1 MTLFDVLTC
10 NDAATTAGCAASP
23 RVLVAKLREWDRLAI
38 RASTQARIYLW
49 MKIRWLR
56 KGCSGGEEP
65 PVGRT
70 NTTARLQA
78 LRSTFDGFSPTN
90 LAF

>member
-1 MTLFDVLTC
+1 MTQVDFLTC
-10 NDAATTAGCAASP
+10 HDAANVDGCAASP
-23 RVLVAKLREWDRLAI
+23 RVLVAKLREWNRVAI
-38 RASTQARIYLW
+38 RASAQAMIHFW
-49 MKIRWLR
+49 IKIRWLR
-56 KGCSGGEEP
+56 KGCGGGEEP

-78 LRSTFDGFSPTN
+78 LRSTFDGFSPAN